1 MQRRRLLTRLVLLT
15 LAVGVMATCGPSE
28 CQVPTLCQI
37 SKSYRFAIRPDVS
50 PPRAREAI
58 LYKIVMRDRESGQ
71 PLENGEGQIY
81 ASNEEGANT
90 WDSFAKGP
98 ELGTYYARL
107 NFVTAG
113 TWAMAARFRRD
124 SLHPLEKTEWV
135 QDVHNERSTT
145 AP

>member
-1 MQRRRLLTRLVLLT
+1 
-15 LAVGVMATCGPSE
+15 MATRTLLLMMLVGAIASCGPSE

-37 SKSYRFAIRPDVS
+37 SKSYRFAIHPDVS
-50 PPRAREAI
+50 PPRAREPI

-90 WDSFAKGP
+90 WDSFSTGP

-107 NFVTAG
+107 NFVTSG

-124 SLHPLEKTEWV
+124 SLHPLEKTEWM
-135 QDVHNERSTT
+135 QDVHNERQT
-145 AP
+145 ATP

>member
-1 MQRRRLLTRLVLLT
+1 MLRSSLRRAALLTWLVS
-15 LAVGVMATCGPSE
+15 AGVSCGPAE
-28 CQVPTLCQI
+28 CSVPTLCQI
-37 SKSYRFAIRPDVS
+37 SKSYRFAITPDVS

-58 LYKIVMRDRESGQ
+58 LYKIVMRDRDTGQ

-90 WDSFAKGP
+90 WDSFSKGP
-98 ELGTYYARL
+98 QLGTYYARL
-107 NFVTAG
+107 NFVTSG

-145 AP
+145 P

>member
-1 MQRRRLLTRLVLLT
+1 M
-15 LAVGVMATCGPSE
+15 
-28 CQVPTLCQI
+28 PTLCQI
-37 SKSYRFAIRPDVS
+37 SKSYRFAINPDVS

-90 WDSFAKGP
+90 WDSFTKGP

-107 NFVTAG
+107 NFVTSG

-124 SLHPLEKTEWV
+124 SLHPLEKTEWM
-135 QDVHNERSTT
+135 QDVHNERQAAS
-145 AP
+145 P

>member
-1 MQRRRLLTRLVLLT
+1 MRRRRLLTRLSLLT
-15 LAVGVMATCGPSE
+15 LAVGVTATCGPSE

-37 SKSYRFAIRPDVS
+37 STSYRFAITPDVS

-81 ASNEEGANT
+81 ASNEAGANT
-90 WDSFAKGP
+90 WDSFTKGP

-107 NFVTAG
+107 NFVTAE

-124 SLHPLEKTEWV
+124 SLHPLEKIEWM
-135 QDVHNERSTT
+135 QDVHNERSTP